1 MREGKKE
8 KCLIVGGG
16 LVGSL
21 QAIYL
26 AKRGYEV
33 EVYERSEDVFKFL
46 LNFEVKKNEP
56 LRRKIHQFSIKQQ
69 RIQGIRK
76 GCQFQRNS

>member
-1 MREGKKE
+1 MSEGKKE

-26 AKRGYEV
+26 AKRGYDV
-33 EVYERSEDVFKFL
+33 EVYERSDDVFHF
-46 LNFEVKKNEP
+46 F
-56 LRRKIHQFSIKQQ
+56 F
-69 RIQGIRK
+69 
-76 GCQFQRNS
+76 